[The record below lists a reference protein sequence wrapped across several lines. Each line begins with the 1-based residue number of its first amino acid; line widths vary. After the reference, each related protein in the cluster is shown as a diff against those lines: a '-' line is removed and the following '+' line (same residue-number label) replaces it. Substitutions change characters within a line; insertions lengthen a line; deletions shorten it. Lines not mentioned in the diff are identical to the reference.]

1 MSPLPYRSLTAVAVV
16 DRIRGQEDNPR
27 RLATRSWP
35 RKLGVLAMRRLG
47 IIVALGALLGMFGG
61 VVTTSS
67 ARGPKWQFLPKS
79 PMTLP
84 AELCGFEVGVTF
96 PVNREFFKVL
106 QTSADGSYTLLATGS
121 VTSSFTNLETGKTIT
136 ENVSGPAK
144 VTFFPDG
151 SSIFARE
158 GTQRIPPHARR
169 GSALWAAYSEH
180 NCGKRSVSRVPDGS
194 ITAMSLH
201 GHVAVDVCTALS

>member
-1 MSPLPYRSLTAVAVV
+1 M
-16 DRIRGQEDNPR
+16 
-27 RLATRSWP
+27 
-35 RKLGVLAMRRLG
+35 
-47 IIVALGALLGMFGG
+47 
-61 VVTTSS
+61 TTSS

-106 QTSADGSYTLLATGS
+106 KTSADGSFTYLATGS

-151 SSIFARE
+151 SSISLERGRNEFLPTPAEAARF
-158 GTQRIPPHARR
+158 GLPNVSVTV
-169 GSALWAAYSEH
+169 
-180 NCGKRSVSRVPDGS
+180 GKRSVSRAPDGS
-194 ITAMSLH
+194 ITSMSLR
-201 GHVAVDVCTALS
+201 GHVAVDVCAALS